1 MNLMDPER
9 WRRMQPLLDDALTLP
24 PAERDAWLDSVCA
37 GDPELRAMFERVLH
51 ADTQPGGVLD
61 TAASLFVDSALND
74 VAGERLTEFSGTE
87 RFTVLQRLGA
97 GGMGVVYK
105 VHDRARGDVVALK
118 TLRRGHPTD
127 VLRLKREF
135 RTLAD
140 IAHPNLVSL
149 YELIAD
155 DAWRFFTMELVDGID
170 VVEYIGGQPADTRR
184 FERARQVLRQV
195 VSGIAE
201 LHRRGKLHRD
211 IKPSNILV
219 TPAGRAVILDFGISS
234 DVSGGDVM
242 IADRLAGTPAY
253 LALERSVGGAPEPGH
268 DWFGLGV
275 TLYEAIA
282 GQKPSG
288 DSIVGRTD
296 NSDPQ
301 LPSEIARGV
310 PDDRNAICLGL
321 LRRDPVRR
329 FGARDVMKLLESDT
343 VRHVAATW
351 SESDGDG
358 TFVGRCQQLDALDAA
373 LTAASSAACHAHKPS
388 R

>member
-9 WRRMQPLLDDALTLP
+9 WRRMQPLLNAALALP
-24 PAERDAWLDSVCA
+24 PAERDGWLDRACA
-37 GDPELRAMFERVLH
+37 GDPELRSMFERVLR

-61 TAASLFVDSALND
+61 TASSLFVESALD
-74 VAGERLTEFSGTE
+74 DFAGERVPEFGGTE

-105 VHDRARGDVVALK
+105 VHDRVRGDVVALK
-118 TLRRGHPTD
+118 TLRRGHPAD

-140 IAHPNLVSL
+140 IAHPNLVTL

-155 DAWRFFTMELVDGID
+155 EAWWFFTMEFVDGID
-170 VVEYIGGQPADTRR
+170 VVAHIRGQSAGDTSS
-184 FERARQVLRQV
+184 FERARHVVRQV

-219 TPAGRAVILDFGISS
+219 TPARRAVILDFGISS
-234 DVSGGDVM
+234 DVSGGDVT

-253 LALERSVGGAPEPGH
+253 VAPERSGGGAPEPGH

-275 TLYEAIA
+275 TLYEAVA
-282 GQKPSG
+282 GQKPFG
-288 DSIVGRTD
+288 ESIVGRTEY
-296 NSDPQ
+296 SDPP
-301 LPSEIARGV
+301 LPSEIA
-310 PDDRNAICLGL
+310 LG
-321 LRRDPVRR
+321 
-329 FGARDVMKLLESDT
+329 
-343 VRHVAATW
+343 
-351 SESDGDG
+351 
-358 TFVGRCQQLDALDAA
+358 
-373 LTAASSAACHAHKPS
+373 
-388 R
+388 